1 MKKVIA
7 SPKAKKIRA
16 AGYTRVSTS
25 KQMRNGYSLE
35 EQAARIKSYAHKNKI
50 EITKMY
56 TDVMSGG
63 RDDRP
68 QLMELM
74 RDAQAGKFSLV
85 MVVDID
91 RFGRD
96 MMSIL
101 NNITRLES
109 LEIDFYPLSGILN
122 IENKT
127 IRRMVLSQL
136 AGLAELQRKLNREKT
151 LRGMY
156 QKLEKGYLNIFK
168 PRFPLMFSEDQKS
181 LILNP
186 EHAELFELIK
196 KSKLESELSYQKV
209 ADHLNAL
216 PLDKR
221 LKKWS
226 AVTVRE
232 VIENEDLV
240 NGFVVVSLT
249 DAQGDVIPDIERKI
263 PCPKLLTEEEWE
275 RLQIISRKNITYTP
289 GTSRELHLLSRM
301 LRCERCD
308 NILWI
313 ASSRGKLYYRC
324 RGRKLKDAEGKNI
337 CNLPDLSMEHA
348 DRTIWYELIMK
359 SQRWEFIEK
368 AIKSATHNEEINLES
383 LAERELQLDKSQKEI
398 KKRENALF
406 KGIEDGFYDKERIKE
421 RLALIDKDLKTIAD
435 QRAEIENQRAM
446 VIKNSARKEEIKQ
459 AWLRIMKDINK
470 ATDEDKRRILKTL
483 FPEKGSIRVEY
494 HLAGMHGQDIPAEWI
509 FNCQG
514 IIDLNGFSYKER
526 GSHTHHHHLQAPSRS

>member
-1 MKKVIA
+1 
-7 SPKAKKIRA
+7 
-16 AGYTRVSTS
+16 
-25 KQMRNGYSLE
+25 MRNGYSLE
-35 EQAARIKSYAHKNKI
+35 EQAARIKSYADQNKI

-136 AGLAELQRKLNREKT
+136 AGLTELQRKLNREKT

-168 PRFPLMFSEDQKS
+168 PRFPLMFSEDQKN

-186 EHAELFELIK
+186 EQAELFELIK
-196 KSKLESELSYQKV
+196 KLKLESELSYQKV

-249 DAQGDVIPDIERKI
+249 DAQGDVIPGIERKI

-275 RLQIISRKNITYTP
+275 RLQMISRKNITYTP
-289 GTSRELHLLSRM
+289 GTSRELH
-301 LRCERCD
+301 
-308 NILWI
+308 II
-313 ASSRGKLYYRC
+313 Q
-324 RGRKLKDAEGKNI
+324 DAK
-337 CNLPDLSMEHA
+337 M
-348 DRTIWYELIMK
+348 
-359 SQRWEFIEK
+359 
-368 AIKSATHNEEINLES
+368 
-383 LAERELQLDKSQKEI
+383 
-398 KKRENALF
+398 
-406 KGIEDGFYDKERIKE
+406 
-421 RLALIDKDLKTIAD
+421 
-435 QRAEIENQRAM
+435 
-446 VIKNSARKEEIKQ
+446 
-459 AWLRIMKDINK
+459 
-470 ATDEDKRRILKTL
+470 
-483 FPEKGSIRVEY
+483 
-494 HLAGMHGQDIPAEWI
+494 
-509 FNCQG
+509 
-514 IIDLNGFSYKER
+514 
-526 GSHTHHHHLQAPSRS
+526 